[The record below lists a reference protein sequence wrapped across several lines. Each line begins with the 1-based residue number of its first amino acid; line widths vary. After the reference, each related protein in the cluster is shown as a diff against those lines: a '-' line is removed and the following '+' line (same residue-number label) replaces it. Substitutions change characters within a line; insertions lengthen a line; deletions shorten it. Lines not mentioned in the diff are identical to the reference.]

1 MSQTAPQST
10 ILRNDFSYNGNPR
23 VKRDG
28 VQTQFTDREV
38 SEYLKCMKDPVYFA
52 RNYAKVISLDRGI
65 VSFDLWPYQEKMFR
79 HFEDNRFSIVLAP
92 RQSGK
97 SISSCIYLLWYA
109 LFHPEKTIAIL
120 ANKGSTAREMVSRI
134 TLALENLPFFLQ
146 PGCRALNKGSIE
158 FSNNSKILAAATTGS
173 SIRGLSI
180 SLLFLDEFAF
190 VSDAAT
196 FYTSTYPVI
205 TSGKTSRVVISSTP
219 KGIGNMFHKLW
230 EGAVQGTNDFK
241 PFRVSW
247 GDVPG
252 RDEKWK
258 EETIRNTSE
267 LQFRQEFSC
276 QFLGTGSTLVSA
288 EALLELK
295 AAQPL
300 SEVNSVRIYEKPDL
314 THSYIMTV
322 DVGRGR
328 SQDYSTFTIMDVTA
342 RPFKQVATY
351 RNNVISP
358 LLFPD
363 VIHKYARLYNE
374 AYVLIESNDQ
384 GSVVCNGLYYD
395 WEYEN
400 MYLESAVKA
409 GAIGVE
415 TTKKV
420 KRIGCSNLKD
430 LVETRKIEIVD
441 AESILELSTFEEAG
455 NSWAASDNNHDDLVM
470 NLVLFSW
477 YASTDSFQSMNSVNL
492 KEMMYQDR
500 MKAIEDDVT
509 PVGILPNPNDDP
521 LQPVREVDSQ
531 GNVWTEVYKSD
542 LY

>member
-1 MSQTAPQST
+1 MEIRS
-10 ILRNDFSYNGNPR
+10 DFYLGNPR

-28 VQTQFTDREV
+28 VNTQFADSEV
-38 SEYLKCMKDPVYFA
+38 NEYLKCMQDPVYFA
-52 RNYAKVISLDRGI
+52 RNYAKVISLDKGI
-65 VSFDLWPYQEKMFR
+65 VPFDLWPYQEKMFK

-120 ANKGSTAREMVSRI
+120 ANKGSTAREMISRI

-158 FSNNSKILAAATTGS
+158 FSNNSRLIAAATTGS

-190 VSDAAT
+190 VQDAGT

-205 TSGKTSRVVISSTP
+205 TSGKTSRVIISSTP

-230 EGAVQGTNDFK
+230 EGAVQGTNEFK
-241 PFRVSW
+241 PFRVNW
-247 GDVPG
+247 WDVPG
-252 RDEKWK
+252 RDDKWK

-267 LQFRQEFSC
+267 LQFAQEFSC
-276 QFLGTGSTLVSA
+276 SFLGTGSTLVNA
-288 EALLELK
+288 DALLELK
-295 AAQPL
+295 AISPIYEQ
-300 SEVNSVRIYEKPDL
+300 NSIKVYEKPIKGETKDDPG
-314 THSYIMTV
+314 HQYVMTV

-328 SQDYSTFTIMDVTA
+328 AQDYSTFNIIDVTA
-342 RPFKQVATY
+342 RPFKQVATF
-351 RNNVISP
+351 RNNTISP

-363 VIHKYARLYNE
+363 VIYKYAKTYND
-374 AYVLIESNDQ
+374 AYVIIESNDQ

-395 WEYEN
+395 FEYEN
-400 MYLESAVKA
+400 MYVESAIKA
-409 GAIGVE
+409 NAVGLE

-430 LVETRKIEIVD
+430 LVETRKLQIVD
-441 AESILELSTFEEAG
+441 AETILELSTFEAAG
-455 NSWAASDNNHDDLVM
+455 NSWEASEGNHDDLVM
-470 NLVLFSW
+470 NLVLFAW
-477 YASTDSFQSMNSVNL
+477 YVSTDTFQASNSVNL
-492 KEMMYQDR
+492 KEMLYQDR
-500 MKAIEDDVT
+500 LKAIEEDVT
-509 PVGILPNPNDDP
+509 PVGFIPKSDEDP
-521 LQPVREVDSQ
+521 LAPPREVDSE
-531 GNVWTEVYKSD
+531 GNVWTEVYRTD
-542 LY
+542 FL

>member
-1 MSQTAPQST
+1 MSQTATHPT

-28 VQTQFTDREV
+28 VQTPFTDQEV
-38 SEYLKCMKDPVYFA
+38 SEYLKCMQDPVYFA
-52 RNYAKVISLDRGI
+52 RNYAKVISLDKGI
-65 VSFDLWPYQEKMFR
+65 VPFDLWPYQDKMFR
-79 HFEDNRFSIVLAP
+79 HFESNRFSIVLAP

-241 PFRVSW
+241 PFRVNW
-247 GDVPG
+247 WDVPG

-267 LQFRQEFSC
+267 LQFTQEFLC
-276 QFLGTGSTLVSA
+276 QFLGTGSTLINA
-288 EALLELK
+288 EALLGLK
-295 AAQPL
+295 ASSPVHEA
-300 SEVNSVRIYEKPDL
+300 NSVRIYQNPDP
-314 THSYIMTV
+314 THTYIMTV

-328 SQDYSTFTIMDVTA
+328 SQDYSTFTVIDVTA

-351 RNNVISP
+351 RNNTISP

-374 AYVLIESNDQ
+374 AYVIVESNDQ

-409 GAIGVE
+409 GAIGLE

-430 LVETRKIEIVD
+430 LVETRKLEIVD
-441 AESILELSTFEEAG
+441 PESILELSTFEESG
-455 NSWAASDNNHDDLVM
+455 NSWEASDNNHDDLVM
-470 NLVLFSW
+470 NLVLFAW
-477 YASTDSFQSMNSVNL
+477 YAATDSFQSDNSVNL

-500 MKAIEDDVT
+500 LRAIEEDVT
-509 PVGILPNPNDDP
+509 PVGFMPKPDEDP
-521 LQPVREVDSQ
+521 LQPAREVDSQ
-531 GNVWTEVYKSD
+531 GVVWTEAYRTEF
-542 LY
+542 L